1 MGLLLLL
8 VGLLAAISG
17 GLKLRQRVRSTLG
30 LSRLA
35 VAELVVGVL
44 VVLGSGLG
52 LSRTG
57 AGWWVVIPT
66 LLLVFASSIHQ
77 GRRVVEHRK
86 RRDRS
91 EALRLELYLKSR
103 DQAERGDGGE
113 S

>member
-17 GLKLRQRVRSTLG
+17 GLKVRERVRSTLG

-57 AGWWVVIPT
+57 VGWWVVTPT
-66 LLLVFASSIHQ
+66 LILVFVSSFHQ

-86 RRDRS
+86 RREQS
-91 EALRLELYLKSR
+91 EALRLELYLKSH
-103 DQAERGDGGE
+103 DQAEPGDGGD